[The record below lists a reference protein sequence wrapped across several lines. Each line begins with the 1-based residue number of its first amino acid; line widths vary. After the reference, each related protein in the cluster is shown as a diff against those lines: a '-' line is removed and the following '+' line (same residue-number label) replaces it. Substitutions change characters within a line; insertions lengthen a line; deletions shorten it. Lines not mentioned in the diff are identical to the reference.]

1 MILQL
6 RNKNQVNN
14 RFEILLMIMPAIIL
28 ILANLFIKSADLNT
42 KYTNTYFSFSFGNV
56 SFFSWTMLI
65 IPFILHLFLK
75 QQVGGNRSFELFHIL
90 LSIALLISVQFTYEL
105 NISTNV
111 SENGSFWG
119 LPFDR
124 QWMEATYSTYVLLI
138 SQLVLQIIFSIYA
151 LIKLFPQ

>member
-6 RNKNQVNN
+6 RNKKEVNH
-14 RFEILLMIMPAIIL
+14 RIEILLMIMPAIIL

-75 QQVGGNRSFELFHIL
+75 QQQVGNRSIEL
-90 LSIALLISVQFTYEL
+90 L
-105 NISTNV
+105 N
-111 SENGSFWG
+111 
-119 LPFDR
+119 
-124 QWMEATYSTYVLLI
+124 
-138 SQLVLQIIFSIYA
+138 
-151 LIKLFPQ
+151 K